1 VLVVRDAQEKPEA
14 NEVAKPKL
22 LMTRVVSPA
31 VIERARRDYDLDLNE
46 ADHIMGADEL
56 VARCEG
62 KDAALITLTE
72 KFNAD
77 VIGRLPAGLRVIATY
92 SVGFEHI
99 DLAAA
104 KARGIRVANTPDAV
118 TVATAEIA
126 MLLMLGAARRAPEG
140 GRLLYAKQWGGW
152 QPMQLI
158 GRRLD
163 GKRLGI
169 LGMGAIGR
177 AVAKRAR
184 AFDMQIHYHN
194 RRRRS
199 PEEERGAIY
208 HDTRESLL
216 AVSDVLSIN
225 APSTPETRGCIDAA
239 ALAKL
244 PRGAIVVNTARGDL
258 VDDEALIAALKSK
271 QVGYA
276 GLDVYK
282 GEPNI
287 HPGYYELENVFL
299 LPHMGTSAIEA
310 RNEMGFAALDNI
322 DAVLAGRE
330 PLYPLV

>member
-1 VLVVRDAQEKPEA
+1 VKNVPEA
-14 NEVAKPKL
+14 NEVTKPKL
-22 LMTRVVSPA
+22 LMTRVLSPA

-46 ADHIMGADEL
+46 SDRIMRVDEL
-56 VARCEG
+56 VARCQG

-72 KFNAD
+72 KFDAE
-77 VIGRLPAGLRVIATY
+77 VIGRLPAALRVIATY
-92 SVGFEHI
+92 SVGFDHI

-104 KARGIRVANTPDAV
+104 RARGIRVANTPDAV

-126 MLLMLGAARRAPEG
+126 MLLILGSARRAPEG
-140 GRLLYAKQWGGW
+140 ERLLHARLWGGW

-158 GRRLD
+158 GQRLD

-169 LGMGAIGR
+169 LGMGKIGR

-184 AFDMQIHYHN
+184 AFDMAVHYHN
-194 RRRRS
+194 RRRLG
-199 PEEERGAIY
+199 PDEEQGAVY
-208 HDTRESLL
+208 HDTLESLL
-216 AVSDVLSIN
+216 SSSDVLSIN
-225 APSTPETRGCIDAA
+225 APSTPETRGSIDAA
-239 ALAKL
+239 ALARL

-258 VDDEALIAALKSK
+258 IDDGDLIAALKSG
-271 QVGYA
+271 QVSYA

-287 HPGYYELENVFL
+287 HPGYYGLENAFL

-330 PLYPLV
+330 PPSPLV

>member
-1 VLVVRDAQEKPEA
+1 MHRAKPEGKQ
-14 NEVAKPKL
+14 VTKPKL
-22 LMTRVVSPA
+22 LMTRVLSPA

-46 ADHIMGADEL
+46 GDAIMGADEL

-62 KDAALITLTE
+62 KDAALIALTE
-72 KFNAD
+72 KFGAD
-77 VIGRLPAGLRVIATY
+77 VIGRLPASVRVIATY
-92 SVGFEHI
+92 SVGFDHI

-118 TVATAEIA
+118 TIATAEIA
-126 MLLMLGAARRAPEG
+126 MLLILGSARRAPEG
-140 GRLLYAKQWGGW
+140 ERLLRAKEWGGW

-158 GRRLD
+158 GQRLD

-169 LGMGAIGR
+169 LGMGKIGR
-177 AVAKRAR
+177 ALAKRAR
-184 AFDMQIHYHN
+184 AFDMTVHYHN
-194 RRRRS
+194 RRRLS
-199 PEEERGAIY
+199 PNEEQGAIY
-208 HDTRESLL
+208 HDTLESLL

-225 APSTPETRGCIDAA
+225 APSTPGTRGCVDAA
-239 ALAKL
+239 ALARL

-258 VDDEALIAALKSK
+258 IDDGALIAALKSE
-271 QVGYA
+271 QVSYA

-282 GEPNI
+282 GEPDI
-287 HPGYYELENVFL
+287 HPGYYELENAFL

-330 PLYPLV
+330 PPSPLV